1 VGSCGASL
9 EVFVEPLRPEP
20 RLLVA
25 GSGYVAQALA
35 RLAVPL
41 GWRVTLL
48 DDRSE
53 FMLGAGAKLPEVVET
68 DVGDLVELLVKR
80 HPNPGTAVVVVTRGH
95 RSDGDALRAALG
107 TTAGYVGMIGSASKV
122 RKIFRTLLKEGT
134 TPETLR
140 QVHAPIGLDLGAETP
155 DEIALSIAAELQMW
169 RRGGTGALLRDQ
181 AGILATLLD
190 DAGATAEEEE
200 EEEIDTTDADDSAV
214 DGSLKPPQSL
224 TVS

>member
-1 VGSCGASL
+1 V
-9 EVFVEPLRPEP
+9 
-20 RLLVA
+20 VA

-53 FMLGAGAKLPEVVET
+53 FMQGAGANLPEAVET

-80 HPNPGTAVVVVTRGH
+80 HPNSGTAVVVVTRGH

-107 TTAGYVGMIGSASKV
+107 TNAGYVGMIGSTSKV
-122 RKIFRTLLKEGT
+122 RNIFRTLLREGT
-134 TPETLR
+134 SPETLR

-169 RRGGTGALLRDQ
+169 RRGGTGASLREQ
-181 AGILATLLD
+181 ADILTSLLD
-190 DAGATAEEEE
+190 DSEAAAPGEETAIEDDATA
-200 EEEIDTTDADDSAV
+200 DAGDSAG
-214 DGSLKPPQSL
+214 DGVLQPPRSR
-224 TVS
+224 SRS